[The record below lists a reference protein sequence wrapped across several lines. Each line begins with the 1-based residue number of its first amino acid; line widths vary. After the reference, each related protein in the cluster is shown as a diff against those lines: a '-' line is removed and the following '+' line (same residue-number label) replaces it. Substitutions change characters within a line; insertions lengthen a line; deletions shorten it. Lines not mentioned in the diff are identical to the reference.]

1 MSDSPFDST
10 RNIPLETTDGSG
22 SRVESACARLVGRIE
37 AEQPHL
43 HALLLVHRGELVL
56 ERYRPGHSVTEP
68 HRLYSVA
75 KSFTALA
82 IGALI
87 DDRRLRLT
95 DRMVDHF
102 PEKLPPTV
110 HPWIAAMT
118 VEDLLT
124 MRTAHRITSFT
135 QTEDTDWVRSFFTVE
150 PAQQPGTRFAY
161 DTSATVVLAALAEK
175 LSGSRL
181 EDYLLQRVLAPL
193 GFGAEARTVPGQPI
207 LQAWR
212 SPLGLSA
219 AQRGGRPSWES
230 VPDNPQ
236 GVPHGG
242 SALFCTARD
251 LARFAQLCLGQGRSG
266 ETQILS
272 AEFMAAATGWQA
284 PTADENFPCL
294 ENRQGYGYQFWR
306 TRHDGFLAWGMGG
319 QIVLCL
325 PEHDL
330 ALITTGSSF
339 DRSDDHQMIFDAV
352 FEELLPAL
360 TPVSAP
366 QTTLRIPEETFG

>member
-1 MSDSPFDST
+1 MSGSPLDRTSH
-10 RNIPLETTDGSG
+10 PAPAPGSG
-22 SRVESACARLVGRIE
+22 VTSALGRLVERIE
-37 AEQPHL
+37 AEQPEL
-43 HALLLVHRGELVL
+43 HALLLVHHGELVV
-56 ERYRPGHSVTEP
+56 ERYRPGHGVTEP

-82 IGALI
+82 VGALI
-87 DDRRLRLT
+87 DDARLRLS
-95 DRMVDHF
+95 DRVAEHF

-110 HPWIAAMT
+110 HPWITAMT

-124 MRTAHRITSFT
+124 MRTAHRIPSFT
-135 QTEDTDWVRSFFTVE
+135 QTEDTDWVRSFFSVE
-150 PAQQPGTRFAY
+150 PVQPPGTRFAY
-161 DTSATVVLAALAEK
+161 DTSASVVLAALVEK
-175 LSGSRL
+175 LSGDRL
-181 EDYLLQRVLAPL
+181 EDFLLQRILAPL
-193 GFGAEARTVPGQPI
+193 DFGAEARAVPGQPV
-207 LQAWR
+207 LEAWR
-212 SPLGLSA
+212 SPLGLSD
-219 AQRGGRPSWES
+219 AQRGRRHSWEP

-236 GVPHGG
+236 GVTHGG

-251 LARFAQLCLGQGRSG
+251 LARFAQLCLAGGRSG

-306 TRHDGFLAWGMGG
+306 TRHQGFLAWGIGG

-325 PEHDL
+325 PAHDL

-339 DRSDDHQMIFDAV
+339 ERSDGHQMVFDAV

-360 TPVSAP
+360 TRVSTP
-366 QTTLRIPEETFG
+366 QTTLRIPEAAL